1 MNEPTQNHCDG
12 DEELAKMLHQF
23 FIVEGHDEV
32 VIQHPTDGEKIVTK
46 EYYLELQESLRKA
59 KNMSPAQRLIET
71 KRLKNQKQIR
81 FRTSMLEARVYVVD
95 IEDDEAYGFDVDG
108 NKMDLEGVVF
118 IPTHQYID
126 GIELKENEL
135 GCFVSESLHKPPIR
149 IVKQVL
155 PENNS

>member
-1 MNEPTQNHCDG
+1 MEEFRINNCDG

-32 VIQHPTDGEKIVTK
+32 AVMHPVDGERVITK
-46 EYYLELQESLRKA
+46 AEYLDLQKHLKKA
-59 KNMSPAQRLIET
+59 KNMSPAERLVET

-81 FRTSMLEARVYVVD
+81 FRTSMLEAKVYVVD
-95 IEDDEAYGFDVDG
+95 IEDDETYGFDVDG
-108 NKMDLEGVVF
+108 NKMDLENVVF

-126 GIELKENEL
+126 GIELKENEI

-149 IVKQVL
+149 VVKQVHVD
-155 PENNS
+155 